1 MANSMDR
8 PDYPGLLQQ
17 LQPAQAADI
26 LNDRVRQVGRLNT
39 TIADWLQERTR
50 LEEQYAAGLRKLAR
64 QKVDDADLGIFT
76 VPWNTMTSSLETLAE
91 SHTGLATRIQAD
103 IERPLREYATNNR
116 DMQAMTTVQGN
127 LNSLAKEVEKGQ
139 QKVEKLRVKGEK
151 ADANKV
157 ADAQSDVDNARVQ
170 WNSQAPYVF
179 KDLQS
184 LDETRCNHLRD
195 LLTQLQTLEA
205 DQIQKSSTAPEQC
218 LNVLLNVETQDE
230 IQTFVLRAMSMAQNP
245 SSANANPRNSFM
257 PGSSSGPNRTSS
269 SLAAPP
275 SRDRPDDATS
285 QVSEEPK
292 KGGLKGLRRLGTV
305 MSRRRE
311 SKLPAMPLPSTAES
325 PERKQKSSP
334 FGRLGRSKESYSLE
348 PPQEENNSQRPRSPQ
363 RLGSE
368 AFETPETRQ
377 GTARSSSG
385 APQLGPIPTLNGNST
400 ATSSHSPIAT
410 NFPNGS
416 HQGDLADLQPPQ
428 PSPRHAPQLFQQ
440 QQAQPYPPP
449 SQPYPNQ
456 PLPQIPVAETQR
468 DDEGFSVP
476 PSNLDPISQA
486 QAEAAAEAGSPQFNV
501 NIRNAPIEEEG
512 GDAALASVATKLQ
525 APPAVSARR
534 AGTVRGRRDARNSAA
549 VTGFASPPSSTDLTT
564 GTLSQAAERSATA
577 ERLDPSVSS
586 PVSQPMPMVAE
597 SSTPSLVQSPSGGLS
612 PTSPTASSFS
622 PFSPASD
629 AQIPFRPSS
638 RALNSEQAGD
648 SNSIRSGRSTASQG
662 MRHPDLHEPGLT
674 SSIIET
680 VSARFDQGQIATSS
694 LIGEIALAYTPTD
707 ATSPPASQ
715 TIRLDQ
721 FSRLEKVAPN
731 PAFISQNLDK
741 EGEYTVNLG
750 NIAKTQIAF
759 KYQLRHDDANT
770 HAPLLLVPAY
780 KIEPTQASV
789 IVSYSLN
796 PAFALQGRESLTLS
810 NVLIALTLEGA
821 KGSSCL
827 SRPTGTFVRDK
838 NVIYWQLG
846 EVTLTAGA
854 APEKLLARFATDSEA
869 KGGSIEARWEI
880 SGENAR
886 GLGSPLGVS
895 QLAGA
900 GDSSADPF
908 ADEDAVG
915 GAATGWSGVPAVR
928 KLINGNYVAK
938 S

>member
-410 NFPNGS
+410 NFPN
-416 HQGDLADLQPPQ
+416 
-428 PSPRHAPQLFQQ
+428 
-440 QQAQPYPPP
+440 AQPYPPP

-549 VTGFASPPSSTDLTT
+549 VT
-564 GTLSQAAERSATA
+564 
-577 ERLDPSVSS
+577 
-586 PVSQPMPMVAE
+586 E